1 MKTSGLKIKLKY
13 VVLAILGLG
22 GLTAFVACEEEN
34 LTIGEKVIGGE
45 PFTTDKATYDV
56 FAYNQKIEAVQTN
69 RMPIYQLGTYKDA
82 VYGRTEARITT
93 QLQLSSTNPVF
104 GDTRQEDEST
114 SEEETVTEVILYM
127 PYLQNSSPDRDQDGV
142 IDEID
147 KDPDDPNS
155 DYDGDGVSDNT
166 ERLTGTD
173 PLNPDTDGDGIT
185 DDEDEDTP
193 ANRFPKKVDLDSIFG
208 NRDAP
213 FNFKVERATFF
224 LRDLDP
230 GTNFEEA
237 QMYYSSQQFSPDFVS
252 DLLFDG
258 QLNVSDEEILIFPE
272 DDPDTEDEDES
283 EGAPQRLGP
292 GIRVELDPSFFQQ
305 NILDREGQSEL
316 LSQQNFKEFLR
327 GLHFSIGA
335 GTDDL
340 LFLLDLTNSYIT
352 VNYEYENVLD
362 GETVI
367 EESTFRINM
376 ITSGANTPIAGNAVN
391 TFINDAYPQDITDQL
406 NSTDNAS
413 RIYLKGGAGS
423 TAMINLFEVNN
434 GEAIINEIKTKNW
447 IINEANL
454 VFFVD
459 RDAVGAVADEPP
471 RLYIYNTETND
482 PLYNPLNDQS
492 VDNTS
497 LGVFLN
503 HDGILERDDDGRGLK
518 YKIRITEH
526 INNLVLRDSA
536 NVTLG
541 LSVTSDIRT
550 RSQRSSLLP
559 AGGTTDVPLMSI
571 VNPLGTVLYGSNV
584 SESQAKKLQLEIFYT
599 ESGN

>member
-69 RMPIYQLGTYKDA
+69 RMPIYQLGTYEDA

-114 SEEETVTEVILYM
+114 SEEETVTEVILYL

-559 AGGTTDVPLMSI
+559 AGGTKDVPLMSI

>member
-69 RMPIYQLGTYKDA
+69 RMPIYQLGTYEDA

-114 SEEETVTEVILYM
+114 SEEETVTEVILYL

-155 DYDGDGVSDNT
+155 DYDGDGVSDTT

-559 AGGTTDVPLMSI
+559 AGGTKDVPLMSI

>member
-1 MKTSGLKIKLKY
+1 
-13 VVLAILGLG
+13 
-22 GLTAFVACEEEN
+22 
-34 LTIGEKVIGGE
+34 
-45 PFTTDKATYDV
+45 
-56 FAYNQKIEAVQTN
+56 
-69 RMPIYQLGTYKDA
+69 
-82 VYGRTEARITT
+82 
-93 QLQLSSTNPVF
+93 
-104 GDTRQEDEST
+104 
-114 SEEETVTEVILYM
+114 
-127 PYLQNSSPDRDQDGV
+127 
-142 IDEID
+142 
-147 KDPDDPNS
+147 
-155 DYDGDGVSDNT
+155 
-166 ERLTGTD
+166 
-173 PLNPDTDGDGIT
+173 
-185 DDEDEDTP
+185 
-193 ANRFPKKVDLDSIFG
+193 
-208 NRDAP
+208 
-213 FNFKVERATFF
+213 
-224 LRDLDP
+224 
-230 GTNFEEA
+230 
-237 QMYYSSQQFSPDFVS
+237 MYYSSQQFSPDFVS